1 MEPAGIY
8 NFGDPQYA
16 WQDATAISYMYQRG
30 LDVYTAANLAATVA
44 QALRPDATVNS
55 VIEAALDTA
64 PTTPLHTFD
73 DRPFATFREY
83 LEACLG
89 VAEKYT
95 DVMAARKELYERCLL
110 YHMIDPLELW
120 GFSLAMFLISNG
132 DVRQS
137 AIGGTNI
144 GRDSDTISG
153 RAAMLSGTLRGAKSV
168 PTDWMAM
175 FRPEVLEKIRQNAK
189 RFAALV
195 AGPRADILRNR
206 QAAAA

>member
-1 MEPAGIY
+1 
-8 NFGDPQYA
+8 
-16 WQDATAISYMYQRG
+16 
-30 LDVYTAANLAATVA
+30 
-44 QALRPDATVNS
+44 
-55 VIEAALDTA
+55 
-64 PTTPLHTFD
+64 
-73 DRPFATFREY
+73 
-83 LEACLG
+83 
-89 VAEKYT
+89 
-95 DVMAARKELYERCLL
+95 
-110 YHMIDPLELW
+110 MIDPLELW

-168 PTDWMAM
+168 PADWMAM
-175 FRPEVLEKIRQNAK
+175 FRPEVLEKIRQNAQ

-195 AGPRADILRNR
+195 AGPRAETLRNR